1 MIHYNILLKERILPA
16 VTFHH
21 AEEALPVAEAILRGG
36 LNIMEIA
43 FRSNAAAE
51 SITLIR
57 KRFPEMTVGAG
68 TLLTPTQ
75 LTDAMNAGAE
85 FGLAPGFNPN
95 ICQLAL
101 DKTFPFIPGVMTP
114 SEIELSSA
122 MGFSILKLFPSAQI
136 GGVDFLKAINGP
148 YEQLQLQFI
157 PMGGVNLNN
166 LSDYLALNNVIAVGG
181 SWLAARKLID
191 AKDYVAI
198 RKNVEEALE
207 RVI

>member
-1 MIHYNILLKERILPA
+1 
-16 VTFHH
+16 
-21 AEEALPVAEAILRGG
+21 
-36 LNIMEIA
+36 MEIA
-43 FRSNAAAE
+43 FRSTAAAE

-57 KRFPEMTVGAG
+57 KRFPEMTVSAG
-68 TLLTPTQ
+68 TLLTSTQ

-85 FGLAPGFNPN
+85 FGLAPGFNPA

-101 DKTFPFIPGVMTP
+101 DQTFPFIPGVMTP
-114 SEIELSSA
+114 SEIELSAA
-122 MGFSILKLFPSAQI
+122 MGFSILKLFPAAQM

-148 YEQLQLQFI
+148 YEQLRLQFI

-181 SWLAARKLID
+181 SWLASRKLIE

-198 RKNVEEALE
+198 RKNVEEALQK
-207 RVI
+207 VA